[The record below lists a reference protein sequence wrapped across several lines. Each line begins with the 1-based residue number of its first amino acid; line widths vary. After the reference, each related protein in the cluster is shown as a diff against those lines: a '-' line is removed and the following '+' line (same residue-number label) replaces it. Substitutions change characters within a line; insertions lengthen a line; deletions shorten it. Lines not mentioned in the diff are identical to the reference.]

1 MKETDGNVCVSLEER
16 LLEKRLVITNTLTQY
31 FYATVVQS
39 EQR

>member
-31 FYATVVQS
+31 LYSMVVQS